1 MGGEAT
7 VENVRSMV
15 FIQSLRASPI
25 GSLPLNF
32 FLDLLQYLP
41 LKILFSLSFLSLSS
55 SLRLSL
61 ASL

>member
-7 VENVRSMV
+7 IENVRSIV

-25 GSLPLNF
+25 GSLKPNLESK
-32 FLDLLQYLP
+32 YLP